1 MGALPGG
8 GRVECPSTWS
18 LLLQR
23 QQIRQQNKRVTATAT
38 TATRSHKRCDVTEQR
53 NRDQAESIGGRFG
66 QDKAGSCCSRRRSIE
81 RIVATH
87 NEADGLPRVPLGIGN
102 LQGCGAAG
110 DWQPPSCRWILL
122 RPTTMATTSIDES
135 NAMVDRDVGSLQQAT
150 SNLFE
155 NIVVDG
161 KASLDESKNKT
172 QAQRSR
178 KSKIV
183 QRYALN

>member
-135 NAMVDRDVGSLQQAT
+135 NAMVDRDVGSLRKQRRRQSKPRRKQRRT
-150 SNLFE
+150 
-155 NIVVDG
+155 
-161 KASLDESKNKT
+161 KKHSLHYAKNKT
-172 QAQRSR
+172 QATR
-178 KSKIV
+178 KDRAQTAK
-183 QRYALN
+183 